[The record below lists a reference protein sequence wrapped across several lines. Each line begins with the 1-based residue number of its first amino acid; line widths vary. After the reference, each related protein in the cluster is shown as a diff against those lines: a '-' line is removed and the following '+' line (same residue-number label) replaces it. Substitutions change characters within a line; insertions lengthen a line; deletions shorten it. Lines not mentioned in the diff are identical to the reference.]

1 VRNLFLCRPGVS
13 APFEIAKRPGV
24 RHSCAALALNQFVAH
39 WLTSLPAYLLAF
51 ACLTGCTSMTTGT
64 SSSIDQL
71 HLLVTSVAL
80 DLDGKPGPDGIGV
93 RVYASHTGSSEAVP
107 VKTGTLEL
115 LMYDGAHVR
124 EQLASLQPRHVWT
137 YPADQ
142 LKAYLQKTSI
152 GTSYRFAALW
162 GEDKPASD
170 RVTLIA
176 RYTRPDGT
184 QIYSAPSSIP
194 VAK

>member
-1 VRNLFLCRPGVS
+1 MGNF
-13 APFEIAKRPGV
+13 
-24 RHSCAALALNQFVAH
+24 QFSIFNFRFPTH
-39 WLTSLPAYLLAF
+39 PLTGLPVYLLLLVF
-51 ACLTGCTSMTTGT
+51 LNACSSMPSHTTSP
-64 SSSIDQL
+64 IDQL

-93 RVYASHTGSSEAVP
+93 RVYASRPGSSGAVP

-124 EQLASLQPRHVWT
+124 EQLASLQPRHLWT
-137 YPADQ
+137 YPADK
-142 LKAYLQKTSI
+142 LKPYLQKTSI

-162 GEDKPASD
+162 GDDKPTSD

-176 RYTRPDGT
+176 RYTGPDNR

-194 VAK
+194 VSK

>member
-1 VRNLFLCRPGVS
+1 VDKVPDKFGCGSPALKLRASAVSRSSITNLQFAIFNLQFLIS
-13 APFEIAKRPGV
+13 L
-24 RHSCAALALNQFVAH
+24 LAL
-39 WLTSLPAYLLAF
+39 
-51 ACLTGCTSMTTGT
+51 ACLTGCTSITT
-64 SSSIDQL
+64 SSNSSIDQL

-80 DLDGKPGPDGIGV
+80 DLDGKPGPDGVGV
-93 RVYASHTGSSEAVP
+93 RVYASHTGSSEAMP
-107 VKTGTLEL
+107 VKTGTLEI
-115 LMYDGAHVR
+115 LMFDGAHVR

-142 LKAYLQKTSI
+142 LKSYLQKTSI

-162 GEDKPASD
+162 GQDNPTSD

-176 RYTRPDGT
+176 RYTGPDST

>member
-1 VRNLFLCRPGVS
+1 MRNLSLCRRGVS
-13 APFEIAKRPGV
+13 ANFEIAKR
-24 RHSCAALALNQFVAH
+24 
-39 WLTSLPAYLLAF
+39 WLLTRLLTCLPACLLVLG
-51 ACLTGCTSMTTGT
+51 CLTGCASTRSHTNAP
-64 SSSIDQL
+64 IDQL

-80 DLDGKPGPDGIGV
+80 DIDGKPGPDGIGV

-107 VKTGTLEL
+107 VKVGTLEL
-115 LMYDGAHVR
+115 LMYEGAHVR
-124 EQLASLQPRHVWT
+124 GELASLQPRHLWT

-162 GEDKPASD
+162 GEDKPTSD

-176 RYTRPDGT
+176 RYTGPDNRE
-184 QIYSAPSSIP
+184 IYSAPSSIP
-194 VAK
+194 VSK